1 MASTSPLSHSDAVTA
16 ITGLWGS
23 NFAISE
29 SVTGDGGATE
39 AEGLFGDLGSPKPAA
54 PAASPAK
61 PAPAAKPAPTAK
73 PAPAAKPRA
82 KSPAVAPAI
91 RKKRPG
97 LPSTA
102 PRPVVSNPTP
112 SGLTSGSD
120 DSDDEL
126 PTGVAKDHAYEDP
139 NGVFDDSEEEG
150 GEDKVPQQA
159 PGAAKKPKKRAPAR
173 VPLSSEALQ
182 ERRLE
187 RGRERRERTAQGLY
201 ADHTSLLK
209 EGTQRR
215 AKALDMLDGLI
226 PLGLD
231 PSGRSTPIGLDTHV
245 RTYLNQPE
253 EAKRAPHEIL
263 HARVVALQRAASAP
277 GALGVMEMRRVLKN
291 PKWVPYERQRDLKN
305 KTTTK
310 GMSPAER
317 ETHYTALRDQ
327 AEEFHRVAADK
338 REARRQRAAAA
349 FDETECAV
357 PIPKPIASAVA
368 PSPLG
373 AAACC

>member
-1 MASTSPLSHSDAVTA
+1 MAATSPLSHSDAVTA

-23 NFAISE
+23 NLAISE
-29 SVTGDGGATE
+29 SVTGDGGVTE
-39 AEGLFGDLGSPKPAA
+39 AEGLFGDLGSPKPVA
-54 PAASPAK
+54 PVAPVAPPAK
-61 PAPAAKPAPTAK
+61 PAPAAKPASAV
-73 PAPAAKPRA
+73 KPRA
-82 KSPAVAPAI
+82 KSPAVSPAI

-112 SGLTSGSD
+112 SGLTSSSD

-126 PTGVAKDHAYEDP
+126 PTGVATDHAYEDP
-139 NGVFDDSEEEG
+139 NEAFDSEEEEG
-150 GEDKVPQQA
+150 ADKGPQPA

-182 ERRLE
+182 ERRLA
-187 RGRERRERTAQGLY
+187 RGRERRDRKAQGEY
-201 ADHTSLLK
+201 NDHTSLLK

-231 PSGRSTPIGLDTHV
+231 ASGRSTPIGLDAHV
-245 RTYLNQPE
+245 RTYLNLPE
-253 EAKRAPHEIL
+253 DAKRAPHEIL

-277 GALGVMEMRRVLKN
+277 GALGVMEMRRALKN

-317 ETHYTALRDQ
+317 EKHYTALRDQ

-338 REARRQRAAAA
+338 CEARRQRAAAA
-349 FDETECAV
+349 FHATECAV
-357 PIPKPIASAVA
+357 PIPKPLASAVA

-373 AAACC
+373 AAC

>member
-1 MASTSPLSHSDAVTA
+1 MASTSTLSHSDAVTA

-23 NFAISE
+23 NLAISE

-39 AEGLFGDLGSPKPAA
+39 AEGLFGDLGSPKPVAVA
-54 PAASPAK
+54 PV
-61 PAPAAKPAPTAK
+61 APPAK

-82 KSPAVAPAI
+82 KPPAVSPAI

-102 PRPVVSNPTP
+102 PRPVVSNPAP
-112 SGLTSGSD
+112 GEITSGSD

-126 PTGVAKDHAYEDP
+126 PTGLDKDHAYEDP
-139 NGVFDDSEEEG
+139 NRAIEDSEEEED
-150 GEDKVPQQA
+150 EDKVPQPA

-173 VPLSSEALQ
+173 VALSSEALQ
-182 ERRLE
+182 ERRLA
-187 RGRERRERTAQGLY
+187 RGRERRERTAQGKY
-201 ADHTSLLK
+201 NDHTSLLK
-209 EGTQRR
+209 EGTNRR

-231 PSGRSTPIGLDTHV
+231 PSGRSTPIGLDAHV

-253 EAKRAPHEIL
+253 DAKRAPHEIL

-277 GALGVMEMRRVLKN
+277 GALGVMEMRRALKN

-317 ETHYTALRDQ
+317 EKHYTTLRDQ
-327 AEEFHRVAADK
+327 AEEFHRVAAEK
-338 REARRQRAAAA
+338 CEARRQRAAAA
-349 FDETECAV
+349 FHETECDV

-373 AAACC
+373 AAC